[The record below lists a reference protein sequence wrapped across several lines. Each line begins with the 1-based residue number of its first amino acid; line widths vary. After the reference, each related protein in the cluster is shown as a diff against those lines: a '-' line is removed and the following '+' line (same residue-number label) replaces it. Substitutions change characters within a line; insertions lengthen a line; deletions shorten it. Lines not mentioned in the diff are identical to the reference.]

1 MSDIKENTRIYRY
14 PGVKPFSTSEEFL
27 FFGRQT
33 DIEALYTLIFIKQIV
48 VLYGKSGY
56 GKSSLINAGIIP
68 KLKENETWH
77 YFSVRFN
84 NFSEKEGGI
93 NVSPSQTFRQ
103 KLSENISSSKKNILD
118 KLIPSENSFWYW
130 VKQNQYQNRKMSY
143 IFFFDQFEEL
153 FTYPIDKVQE
163 FSEQLSELLYNT
175 LPVKFKKK
183 IAEQDELNIVSDE
196 DHEFL
201 YDKPEIKVVFSI
213 RSDRLS
219 LLNTLTSEHPSILQH
234 CYELNALSTEDTKQ
248 AIIRPAS
255 ISTDSGFRTPPFS
268 YTDKAIDK
276 ITKNVC
282 NQQDGKTEAATLQI
296 VCRYIEVNLVAIKHL
311 EIIDEQNLGEIT
323 DIFQQY
329 YQGVLNKLPDAERQ
343 KAQQLIEDE
352 LIDGDRRNPLSAT
365 YIKTKFG
372 LSEHLLLQ
380 LEQSSLLRRERDA
393 SGRILYEVSHDSLV
407 AAIERVADARRK
419 VEEGLRNIE
428 LEKQVIEER
437 NRAEELERLNKKA
450 VFRYKL
456 SLGLMAMSLIIATIA
471 VFFRQ
476 QSVKAEVEAN
486 RQKQEAV
493 SLKVEAEKSKQ
504 EAENAFANLEKNNVL
519 TEVNNLISAGRE
531 FETINETARAC
542 ETYKKADSILHKYPE
557 EKYLETQLHNIIQK
571 LCGK

>member
-1 MSDIKENTRIYRY
+1 MFDNKENTVIYRY

-33 DIEALYTLIFIKQIV
+33 DIEALHTLIFIKQIV

-68 KLKENETWH
+68 KLKENDTWN

-84 NFSEKEGGI
+84 NFSEKEGGV

-103 KLSENISSSKKNILD
+103 KLSDNINPSKKNILD
-118 KLIPSENSFWYW
+118 NLIPNENSFWYW
-130 VKQNQYQNRKMSY
+130 IKQNQYQNRKMSY

-153 FTYPIDKVQE
+153 FTYPLEKVQE

-183 IAEQDELNIVSDE
+183 IAELDELNIVSDE

-219 LLNTLTSEHPSILQH
+219 LLNALTSEHPSILQH

-255 ISTDSGFRTPPFS
+255 ISTESGFKTPSFS
-268 YTDKAIDK
+268 FTDKAIDK
-276 ITKNVC
+276 ITKSVC

-311 EIIDEQNLGEIT
+311 HTIDEHNLGEIT

-329 YQGVLNKLPDAERQ
+329 YQGVLNKLPDTEKL

-352 LIDGDRRNPLSAT
+352 LIDGDRRNPLSAS

-372 LSEHLLLQ
+372 LSENLLLQ

-407 AAIERVADARRK
+407 AAIERVAVARRR
-419 VEEGLRNIE
+419 VEETLRNIE

-456 SLGLMAMSLIIATIA
+456 SLGLVALSLIIATMA

-476 QSVKAEVEAN
+476 QSVKAEQEAN
-486 RQKQEAV
+486 RQKQVAV
-493 SLKVEAEKSKQ
+493 SLKKEAEKAK
-504 EAENAFANLEKNNVL
+504 EKVEKAYKNLEKSNAL
-519 TEVNNLISAGRE
+519 TEVKNLISAARE
-531 FETINETARAC
+531 FETIDENKRAC
-542 ETYKKADSILHKYPE
+542 ETYRKADIILHKYPE
-557 EKYLETQLHNIIQK
+557 EKDLETQLHNNIQK